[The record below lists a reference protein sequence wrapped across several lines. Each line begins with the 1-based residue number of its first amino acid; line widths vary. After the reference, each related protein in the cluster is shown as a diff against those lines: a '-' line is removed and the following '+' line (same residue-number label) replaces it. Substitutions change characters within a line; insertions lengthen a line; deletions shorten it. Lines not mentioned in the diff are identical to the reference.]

1 MLFLETSM
9 PELIAK
15 IRLFYD
21 PTREPLR
28 RRVYT
33 YLLALSAL
41 AVTAGL
47 ITGSLATGLAGPLAT
62 LLAVPVVEKARS
74 LVTPVADP
82 IIDDT
87 PGRHAADRPV
97 VR

>member
-1 MLFLETSM
+1 MDTLRD
-9 PELIAK
+9 AVARV
-15 IRLFYD
+15 RLFYD

-33 YLLALSAL
+33 YLLAVTAL
-41 AVTAGL
+41 AVGAGL
-47 ITGSLATGLAGPLAT
+47 IASSVPLAIAGPLAS
-62 LLAVPVVEKARS
+62 LLAVPVVEKARGM
-74 LVTPVADP
+74 VTPVADP

-87 PGRHAADRPV
+87 PGKHAEDR